1 MEYTLSL
8 ALVDFLPVIFTA
20 IGYFFL
26 CRMVSHINEQQ
37 GKIASIGAILIVAG
51 GFFKAVW
58 KLSMAATNGTTNI
71 VWMDEGLFVWMAPGY
86 TLLAWSVWQTV
97 REVRRKKTFHTWLL
111 PAILSVLTLGYAYY
125 LSTTGGSWNLI
136 LLIVLVLGSTTT
148 SILLIAFAFRENLK
162 SMGVL
167 FIINLICV
175 FILSGLARIPEQTIM
190 LQWIEE
196 SINTVSWF
204 CFLIAMKKMYEYT
217 RVNYGVDPAQNLQ
230 PVTA

>member
-8 ALVDFLPVIFTA
+8 ALVDFLPVTFTA

-58 KLSMAATNGTTNI
+58 KTFMASTEGVTNI

-97 REVRRKKTFHTWLL
+97 REVRLKKTFHTWLL
-111 PAILSVLTLGYAYY
+111 PLILSVLTLGYAYY

-136 LLIVLVLGSTTT
+136 LLIVLVLGSTIT
-148 SILLIAFAFRENLK
+148 SILLIAFAFRDNLK
-162 SMGVL
+162 STGML

-190 LQWIEE
+190 LQWFEE

>member
-1 MEYTLSL
+1 MQYTLSL
-8 ALVDFLPVIFTA
+8 ALVDFLPVTFTA

-26 CRMVSHINEQQ
+26 CRMVTHINQQQ
-37 GKIASIGAILIVAG
+37 GKIASLGAILIVAG

-58 KLSMAATNGTTNI
+58 KLFIATTDGTTNI
-71 VWMDEGLFVWMAPGY
+71 IWMDEGLFVWMATGY

-97 REVRRKKTFHTWLL
+97 RQVRRKKTFHAWFL
-111 PAILSVLTLGYAYY
+111 PVILSVLTLGYAYY

-136 LLIVLVLGSTTT
+136 LLIVLVFGSTTT

-162 SMGVL
+162 SMGAL

-175 FILSGLARIPEQTIM
+175 FILSGLARIPEQTVM

-196 SINTVSWF
+196 SINTVSWL
-204 CFLIAMKKMYEYT
+204 CFAIAIKQVYEHT
-217 RVNYGVDPAQNLQ
+217 RINYGVDPAQNLQ